1 MFKMILSV
9 RLACHSTLRMVDII
23 HGNDLTWQI
32 FGRIVFAG
40 PHAVSAPH
48 EMSGI
53 PRRPETLNYS
63 KMKVEKQLPDRPI
76 CLSKPR
82 ATIIV

>member
-48 EMSGI
+48 EMSGTQKTGNTQLFQNEG
-53 PRRPETLNYS
+53 RETTS
-63 KMKVEKQLPDRPI
+63 
-76 CLSKPR
+76 
-82 ATIIV
+82 